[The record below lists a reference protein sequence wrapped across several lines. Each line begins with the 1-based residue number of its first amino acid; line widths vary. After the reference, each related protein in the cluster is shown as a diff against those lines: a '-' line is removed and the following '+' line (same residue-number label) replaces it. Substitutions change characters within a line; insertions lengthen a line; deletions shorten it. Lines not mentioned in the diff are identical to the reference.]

1 MRLILICLLITSCS
15 TLYDQDN
22 PNPKPIKEEQMEEM
36 YLPEID
42 EFTPVLENV
51 PQPKREPKIPD
62 VFRKKVSI
70 DISENADLK
79 QAISKVARSLGINLR
94 MSATVKAKMAFTAT
108 DELFIDVIN
117 DLSRIFGWRYK
128 IEGNRIFVDDDK
140 PYFKLYEVHFLNLSR
155 DLSSSISTNSRVLS
169 SVEDGATADTSEA
182 NGSSSVVNTNSNG
195 NFWVELEA
203 NLKEILAGQGAMTI
217 HKQAGIISVTAPHS
231 VHKLVGSY
239 LEKLKTTCA
248 AQVVIEAKIVEVSL
262 NKEFRG
268 GINWSSLRENFIL
281 GAPMGSAVSNEAA
294 FNPIAGSKDLFTIG
308 INKKKYGIAGILHAI
323 EKFGSVRTLSNPR
336 ITIMNN
342 QTGIIKV
349 AKQEVYFN
357 LRYDNRYQ
365 TNVNGPNRESI
376 YSNIKT
382 VPIGLI
388 FSVHPVINM
397 ETGEVILTLRPTISK
412 VSGYREDPSVAFKNV
427 SYSRAS
433 KDGEQDTSVS
443 NMVPVVE
450 TREMDSVLKV
460 KSGDIVVMGGLM
472 TESTSRIRSGLP
484 HASKV
489 PMFGDVV
496 GANTEENQVSEIIIF
511 LRASIIKSGHS
522 SVLNK
527 DKSIYK
533 KFMIDNRPL
542 EFKNE
547 KKIKTS
553 KK

>member
-51 PQPKREPKIPD
+51 PQPKREPEIPD

-70 DISENADLK
+70 DISEDADLK
-79 QAISKVARSLGINLR
+79 QAVSKVARSLGINLR
-94 MSATVKAKMAFTAT
+94 MSATVKVKMAFTAT
-108 DELFIDVIN
+108 DEPFIDVIN

-281 GAPMGSAVSNEAA
+281 GAPMGSTVSNEAA

-522 SVLNK
+522 SVLKK

>member
-94 MSATVKAKMAFTAT
+94 MSATVKVKMAFTAR
-108 DELFIDVIN
+108 DEPFIDVIN

-281 GAPMGSAVSNEAA
+281 GAPMGSAVSNESA

-460 KSGDIVVMGGLM
+460 KSGDIAVMGGLM

-522 SVLNK
+522 SVLKK

>member
-51 PQPKREPKIPD
+51 PQPKREPEIPD

-70 DISENADLK
+70 DISEDADLK
-79 QAISKVARSLGINLR
+79 QAVSKVARSLGINLR

-281 GAPMGSAVSNEAA
+281 GAPMGSTVSNEAA

-308 INKKKYGIAGILHAI
+308 INKKKHGIAGILHAI

-522 SVLNK
+522 SVLKK

>member
-1 MRLILICLLITSCS
+1 MRLIFICLLITSCS

-42 EFTPVLENV
+42 EFMPVAEDTIK
-51 PQPKREPKIPD
+51 QKSEARIPD
-62 VFRKKVSI
+62 IFRKKVSI

-79 QAISKVARSLGINLR
+79 QALLKVARSLGINLR
-94 MSATVKAKMAFTAT
+94 MSATVKERMAFHAT
-108 DELFIDVIN
+108 NESFIDVIN
-117 DLSRIFGWRYK
+117 DLSSIFGWRYK

-140 PYFKLYEVHFLNLSR
+140 PYFKLYEVHFLNISR

-169 SVEDGATADTSEA
+169 SVEDGASADSVSEA

-203 NLKEILAGQGAMTI
+203 NLKEILSDKGSMTI

-231 VHKLVGSY
+231 VHKLVGAY
-239 LEKLKTTCA
+239 LDKLKETCA

-281 GAPMGSAVSNEAA
+281 GAPMGAAVSSEAA
-294 FNPIAGSKDLFTIG
+294 FNPIAGSKDLFTVG

-412 VSGYREDPSVAFKNV
+412 VSGYREDPSVAFKNI
-427 SYSRAS
+427 SYSKS
-433 KDGEQDTSVS
+433 NDGEQDTSVS

-472 TESTSRIRSGLP
+472 TESTSRTRSGLP

-511 LRASIIKSGHS
+511 LRASIIKSGFS
-522 SVLNK
+522 SVLKK

-547 KKIKTS
+547 KKVKIS

>member
-522 SVLNK
+522 SVLKK

>member
-1 MRLILICLLITSCS
+1 MGLILICLLITSCS

-496 GANTEENQVSEIIIF
+496 GANTEESQVSEIIIF